1 MALFSGFEFQKSMSL
16 HRQATHTLIVSTE
29 RHIQSTPWWTMK
41 AKPECSD
48 SKLLSFK
55 DETMCLMPD
64 LLLMKYNITGGKIC
78 YFGFFQLFDPD
89 I

>member
-1 MALFSGFEFQKSMSL
+1 MSL

-48 SKLLSFK
+48 SKLLPFK

-64 LLLMKYNITGGKIC
+64 LLLMKYNITGGKYATLVFSNYLILT
-78 YFGFFQLFDPD
+78 YELEFVGK
-89 I
+89 